1 MFAPCCTELWT
12 NSFGVSGMQIFF
24 HSLAVFFGFQHSE
37 LTLSWIPRPPENQ
50 MDERN
55 WEKEPTLFEKGMN
68 FSLCIQPK
76 SSENQKSEITFGLFK
91 CMPSQLLVGCKK
103 RKVQSDLVVW
113 SLCSV
118 LAGKQILTETVC
130 LLSKERKYRGDCSR
144 DHSECL
150 CSDTREGFRRPAL
163 SGQFGPSGSLWDLP
177 FADRYPILQS
187 SLRNQPKLLC
197 VLALH

>member
-68 FSLCIQPK
+68 FSLCI
-76 SSENQKSEITFGLFK
+76 
-91 CMPSQLLVGCKK
+91 
-103 RKVQSDLVVW
+103 
-113 SLCSV
+113 
-118 LAGKQILTETVC
+118 
-130 LLSKERKYRGDCSR
+130 
-144 DHSECL
+144 
-150 CSDTREGFRRPAL
+150 
-163 SGQFGPSGSLWDLP
+163 
-177 FADRYPILQS
+177 
-187 SLRNQPKLLC
+187 
-197 VLALH
+197 